1 MPLRVQS
8 RTVDERREDMGLG
21 CSARGKWLLCSQWEP
36 SHAPVPGHVAQ
47 RWPDIGATNPLKAW
61 GAGQSHS
68 KQYAAASLQD
78 KTKFPW
84 LFKTQAK
91 LEGFTQSPLLLG
103 RPAVKSPGIVIS
115 CTRTMFSLPSSHT
128 AAVAEHR
135 RGGRTS
141 STRSY

>member
-1 MPLRVQS
+1 
-8 RTVDERREDMGLG
+8 MGLG

-68 KQYAAASLQD
+68 EQYAAASLQD

-91 LEGFTQSPLLLG
+91 LEGFNTVSLAPWKTRSKIPRDCYLLHQDHVFPPLL
-103 RPAVKSPGIVIS
+103 
-115 CTRTMFSLPSSHT
+115 SH
-128 AAVAEHR
+128 
-135 RGGRTS
+135 GCSG
-141 STRSY
+141 